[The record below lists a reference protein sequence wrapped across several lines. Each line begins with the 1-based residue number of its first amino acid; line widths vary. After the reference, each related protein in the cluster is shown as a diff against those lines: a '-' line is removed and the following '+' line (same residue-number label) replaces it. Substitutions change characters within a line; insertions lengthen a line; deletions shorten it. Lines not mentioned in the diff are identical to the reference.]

1 LHADL
6 LSTQN
11 RLIFLVLIVAAF
23 LFILFLQTILELRKP
38 KDADI

>member
-1 LHADL
+1 MHADL

-11 RLIFLVLIVAAF
+11 RLIFLVLIVAVF
-23 LFILFLQTILELRKP
+23 LFILFLQTILDLRKL